1 MRATAIPNMEILL
14 RLVAESPSGSTY
26 GHAEK
31 GRHNRSPNA
40 PPRPRT
46 STGEP
51 LPAAR
56 PPEGSAGAPRP
67 PAVSAGSVPVG
78 ARGSV
83 PGPDPAAPPRSARPH
98 RRPRNGAASAAMRVG
113 PAGRGAAPRPLP
125 PGSPR
130 PRKAARCPGRADA
143 GTPRGRA
150 AASGRGAGRRGGAE
164 RPRRAPAAFLG
175 CRERWTRPRP
185 GTRDVSAEAHAAA
198 PRPIK
203 GGRARRCLRPRRPRF
218 AIASRAPLSLRAAKT
233 WALRELA
240 PRWRPP
246 CSAWPAW

>member
-51 LPAAR
+51 LPGAR

-98 RRPRNGAASAAMRVG
+98 RRPRNGAASAAVRVG
-113 PAGRGAAPRPLP
+113 PAGRGAAPPPPP
-125 PGSPR
+125 PGQPPAPQSGTVPGPGGRGDPPRQSRRQR
-130 PRKAARCPGRADA
+130 PRCRE
-143 GTPRGRA
+143 T
-150 AASGRGAGRRGGAE
+150 GRGG
-164 RPRRAPAAFLG
+164 
-175 CRERWTRPRP
+175 
-185 GTRDVSAEAHAAA
+185 AAA
-198 PRPIK
+198 PRASRIP
-203 GGRARRCLRPRRPRF
+203 GMPRALDAAAARNARRQRRGARGGPATHKRRSRPPLPQT
-218 AIASRAPLSLRAAKT
+218 APAPLRDRVSSSA
-233 WALRELA
+233 LA
-240 PRWRPP
+240 PRR
-246 CSAWPAW
+246 